1 MLTIYKINSK
11 IIKLVKASVTSGW
24 RNRQTRTFE
33 GRMVNPCEFK
43 SHPRHQREGFDDLLF
58 FCFHPA
64 ASGIFLSVYFESNRK
79 QQNFRRKKGGLNI
92 EVTNEKSAYKPINT
106 WKKVKRLIG
115 LLTNCYIFVLS
126 MAIDPF

>member
-1 MLTIYKINSK
+1 M
-11 IIKLVKASVTSGW
+11 
-24 RNRQTRTFE
+24 R
-33 GRMVNPCEFK
+33 
-43 SHPRHQREGFDDLLF
+43 D
-58 FCFHPA
+58 
-64 ASGIFLSVYFESNRK
+64 FLSVYFESNRK